1 MAAEDPIAALAGWI
15 AEAAAA
21 GLDAPSAMVLATV
34 GPDGTPHA
42 RTVLVT
48 GVVDGALRFH
58 TSTPTQK
65 TRDLAAHPQAAG
77 VFVWPA
83 LGRQA
88 VVGGPVAELDRA
100 VTEAAYAE
108 RPPQLRRLAWVYDA
122 LLPRLAGP
130 LEAVEPGAVTQA
142 FAAAPE
148 TAAPPTWTTF
158 ALTPVRIELWRG
170 QGPDAPAARTRY
182 VRDGDGWQH
191 ATVLP

>member
-1 MAAEDPIAALAGWI
+1 MAREDPIAALAGWI
-15 AEAAAA
+15 AEA
-21 GLDAPSAMVLATV
+21 GGGDPAMVLATV

-65 TRDLAAHPQAAG
+65 TRDLAAHPQASG
-77 VFVWPA
+77 VFGWPA

-88 VVGGPVAELDRA
+88 VVGGPVAELPRA
-100 VTEAAYAE
+100 VTETAFAQ
-108 RPPQLRRLAWVYDA
+108 RPPQLRRLAWAYDT
-122 LLPRLAGP
+122 LLPHLTGP
-130 LEAVEPGAVTQA
+130 LQAVEPGAVEQA
-142 FAAAPE
+142 FAEAPDA
-148 TAAPPTWTTF
+148 TAPPTWTTF
-158 ALTPVRIELWRG
+158 ALTPVRIELWQS

-182 VRDGDGWQH
+182 VRDDDGWQQ